1 MSTNTFLL
9 DASRGALP
17 VDRLRSI
24 GLNLKDL
31 TRFRDPQHVNR
42 FLIDGPKAPINFQGI
57 KNLIRKIKDPR
68 QREVLIKLF
77 FGSTRGLKSGGS
89 V

>member
-1 MSTNTFLL
+1 MYDSTYML
-9 DASRGALP
+9 DPARGALP

-24 GLNLKDL
+24 GLNLKDIISPSTMRL
-31 TRFRDPQHVNR
+31 EDI
-42 FLIDGPKAPINFQGI
+42 LIGGKKTINFQGI
-57 KNLIRKIKDPR
+57 KNLMRKIKDPR
-68 QREVLIKLF
+68 QREILRKLF